1 LPTGAALND
10 EALATLVTAAL
21 GLQFAAFGWRI
32 LREIQLEDEGRR
44 TWFLVTDFFIILSMA
59 AIVANCIVLPLAGH
73 RDPPLIARTIAIAYI
88 IIAAHPLNTAAHYR
102 LFSPWGRTKYRQ
114 QGRDVPYVTDQEWI
128 TLLLTLAAIG
138 VALWLVR

>member
-1 LPTGAALND
+1 MTAGAAFND

-44 TWFLVTDFFIILSMA
+44 TIVTDFFVILSMG
-59 AIVANCIVLPLAGH
+59 AIVANCIVLPFAGY
-73 RDPPLIARTIAIAYI
+73 REPLLMARTVAIAYI

-102 LFSPWGRTKYRQ
+102 LFSPYGRLKYRQ
-114 QGRDVPYVTDQEWI
+114 QGRDVPYVTDQEWV
-128 TLLLTLAAIG
+128 TLLLTVAAIG
-138 VALWLVR
+138 AAAWSVR

>member
-1 LPTGAALND
+1 VPAGAAIND

-44 TWFLVTDFFIILSMA
+44 TWFLVTDFLIIFSMSA
-59 AIVANCIVLPLAGH
+59 LVANCIVLPLAGQ
-73 RDPPLIARTIAIAYI
+73 REPLLIARTVATAYI
-88 IIAAHPLNTAAHYR
+88 VIAAHPLNTAAHYR
-102 LFSPWGRTKYRQ
+102 LFSRWGRTKYRQ

-128 TLLLTLAAIG
+128 TLALTAACIG
-138 VALWLVR
+138 WALWIVR

>member
-1 LPTGAALND
+1 MPADTMLNS
-10 EALATLVTAAL
+10 ETLATLVTAAL

-44 TWFLVTDFFIILSMA
+44 TWFLVTDFFIILSMGA
-59 AIVANCIVLPLAGH
+59 TVANCIVLPLAGH
-73 RDPPLIARTIAIAYI
+73 RDPLLIARTVAIAYI
-88 IIAAHPLNTAAHYR
+88 VIVAHPLNTAAHYR

-128 TLLLTLAAIG
+128 TLLLTAAAVG
-138 VALWLVR
+138 TALWLLQ